1 VSCVTKAQLCQ
12 RHLLA
17 FKRPLVYIVHKTKA
31 NGCDVTTRTRYRDQF
46 QAAVDTVR
54 EEGRYRIFRDIR
66 RKKGAFPR
74 ATWYKDNLDEQDI
87 TVWCSNDYLGMGQ
100 NDCVVEAVKSAV
112 DTAGTGSGGT
122 RNISGTTRYHVQLE
136 EELADLHD
144 KTASLV
150 FTSGYVSNEAALST
164 MSKILPGLHILSDEM
179 NHASMI
185 SGIRNAR
192 THKHIFKH
200 NDLADLEAKLKD
212 IPADAPKLIAFE
224 SVYSMDADIAPIKEI
239 CDLADKYNALT
250 YVDEVH
256 AVGMYGPR
264 GGGVAEQRGLM
275 NRIDIIQGTLAKAYG
290 MIGGYIAA
298 DKVIVDAIRSLASGF
313 IFTTSIP
320 PSTAAG
326 ALRSVR
332 ILKITPEVREQHQER
347 ANSLKARFRAA
358 GYPFIDGDTHIV
370 PLMVGDPVKCQAI
383 SDRLIEDHGIY
394 AQPINY
400 PTVPRGTERL
410 RFTPSP
416 FHSDVMLD
424 ELMEALSLVWAE
436 FELSRE
442 KVA

>member
-1 VSCVTKAQLCQ
+1 M
-12 RHLLA
+12 
-17 FKRPLVYIVHKTKA
+17 
-31 NGCDVTTRTRYRDQF
+31 TTSKSYKDQF
-46 QAAVDTVR
+46 RAAVESVR
-54 EEGRYRIFRDIR
+54 NEGRYRIFRDIR

-74 ATWYKDNLDEQDI
+74 ATWFKDNLTEQDI

-100 NDCVVEAVKSAV
+100 NECVVEAVKSAV
-112 DTAGTGSGGT
+112 DAAGTGSGGT

-136 EELADLHD
+136 AELASLHH
-144 KTASLV
+144 KEAALV
-150 FTSGYVSNEAALST
+150 FTSGYVANEAALST
-164 MSKILPGLHILSDEM
+164 MSKILPGLHIFSDEM

-192 THKHIFKH
+192 THKHIFAH
-200 NDLADLEAKLKD
+200 NDVADLEAKLRSVP
-212 IPADAPKLIAFE
+212 IDAPKLIAFE

-250 YVDEVH
+250 YIDEVH
-256 AVGMYGPR
+256 AVGMYGPQ
-264 GGGVAEQRGLM
+264 GGGVCEARGLM
-275 NRIDIIQGTLAKAYG
+275 DRIDIIQGTLAKAYG

-298 DKVIVDAIRSLASGF
+298 DRIIVDAIRSLASGF

-326 ALRSVR
+326 ALRSVKV
-332 ILKITPEVREQHQER
+332 LKITPEVRAKHQER
-347 ANSLKARFRAA
+347 ANELKARFRAA
-358 GYPFIDGDTHIV
+358 GYPFIDGETHIV

-383 SDRLIEDHGIY
+383 SDRLIEDFGIY
-394 AQPINY
+394 AQPINF

-416 FHSDVMLD
+416 FHTDAMMD
-424 ELMEALSLVWAE
+424 ELMEALSIVWAD

>member
-1 VSCVTKAQLCQ
+1 MTTS
-12 RHLLA
+12 
-17 FKRPLVYIVHKTKA
+17 KRYQ
-31 NGCDVTTRTRYRDQF
+31 DEFR
-46 QAAVDTVR
+46 AAVDSVR
-54 EEGRYRIFRDIR
+54 DEGRYRIFRDIR

-74 ATWYKDNLDEQDI
+74 ATWFKDDLTEKAI

-100 NDCVVEAVKSAV
+100 NECVVEAVKSAV
-112 DTAGTGSGGT
+112 EAAGTGSGGT

-136 EELADLHD
+136 KELASLHEKD
-144 KTASLV
+144 AALV
-150 FTSGYVSNEAALST
+150 FTSGYVANEAALST
-164 MSKILPGLHILSDEM
+164 MSKILPGLHIFSDEM

-200 NDLADLEAKLKD
+200 NDLADLEEKLKSV
-212 IPADAPKLIAFE
+212 PKDAPKLIAFE
-224 SVYSMDADIAPIKEI
+224 SVYSMDADIAPIEEI
-239 CDLADKYNALT
+239 CDLADKYDALT
-250 YVDEVH
+250 YIDEVH
-256 AVGMYGPR
+256 AVGMYGPH
-264 GGGVAEQRGLM
+264 GGGVCEARGLM
-275 NRIDIIQGTLAKAYG
+275 DRIDIIQGTLAKAYG

-298 DKVIVDAIRSLASGF
+298 DRVIVDAIRSLASGF

-326 ALRSVR
+326 ALRSVK
-332 ILKITPEVREQHQER
+332 ILKITPEAREQHQER
-347 ANSLKARFRAA
+347 SSALKERFRAA
-358 GYPFIDGDTHIV
+358 GYPFIDGETHIV

-394 AQPINY
+394 AQPINF

-416 FHSDVMLD
+416 FHSDAMMD
-424 ELMEALSLVWAE
+424 ELMDALAIVWAE
-436 FELSRE
+436 FELPRE

>member
-1 VSCVTKAQLCQ
+1 MSMKF
-12 RHLLA
+12 RDA
-17 FKRPLVYIVHKTKA
+17 FKS
-31 NGCDVTTRTRYRDQF
+31 
-46 QAAVDTVR
+46 AVDNVR

-66 RKKGAFPR
+66 RKKGAFPQ
-74 ATWYKDNLDEQDI
+74 ATWFKSDSEQDV

-100 NDCVVEAVKSAV
+100 NECVIEAVKSAV
-112 DTAGTGSGGT
+112 DAAGTGSGGT

-136 EELADLHD
+136 AELADLHNKD
-144 KTASLV
+144 NALV
-150 FTSGYVSNEAALST
+150 LTSGYVANEATLGV
-164 MSKILPGLHILSDEM
+164 MSKILPGLVIFSDEM

-185 SGIRNAR
+185 SGIQRAQKSGLCEKR
-192 THKHIFKH
+192 IFKH
-200 NDLADLEAKLKD
+200 NDLNDLEALLKSVPFD
-212 IPADAPKLIAFE
+212 TPKLIAFE

-250 YVDEVH
+250 YIDEVH
-256 AVGMYGPR
+256 AVGMYGLR
-264 GGGVAEQRGLM
+264 GGGICEARGLM
-275 NRIDIIQGTLAKAYG
+275 DRIDIIQGTLAKAYG

-298 DKVIVDAIRSLASGF
+298 DNVIIDAIRSLASGF

-326 ALRSVR
+326 ALRSVKV
-332 ILKITPEVREQHQER
+332 LKVTPEKRMQHQDR
-347 ANSLKARFRAA
+347 ANALKDRLRSA
-358 GYPFIDGDTHIV
+358 GYPFIDGETHIV

-383 SDRLIEDHGIY
+383 SDRLIESFGIY

-416 FHSDVMLD
+416 FHTDAMMDDLML
-424 ELMEALSLVWAE
+424 ALESVWAE
-436 FELSRE
+436 FDLKRE